1 MVKLASREQ
10 CTGCT
15 ACAASCPHEAISMM
29 ADDEG
34 FLQPVVDEQRCVRC
48 GKCERVCPALH
59 RGDARRP
66 LQCLIATAKSD
77 AVREQSSSG
86 GVFTVL
92 AERIVRDGGKVYG
105 AAWQKPEFVCRHIGV
120 DDEQGLAALRGSKYV
135 QSDLRGV
142 FPGVKKDLDDGKP
155 VLFSGCPCQIA
166 GLKSFLG
173 RKYDNL
179 MCVSLICNSVP
190 SPRIFKAW
198 CEAERKR
205 VGPVQELLDVKFR
218 DKQAGWHNSTF
229 KFRFTTTTT
238 TSLQKSAYYWL
249 WQEGYAVRRSCI
261 DCVFREFRDGADL
274 TIGDAWGIERFASAF
289 DDNRGGSA
297 ILAMSEKGADYLC
310 RVKNELNV
318 EPVGLEQILL
328 GNPTLIKSFDLLKK
342 AGPRRDE
349 FWRKLN
355 AGGDVIALAKRFTR
369 RPLRL
374 RIRMA
379 VGKVLRKAGLRK

>member
-1 MVKLASREQ
+1 MVKLATREQ

-15 ACAASCPHEAISMM
+15 ACAASCPHGAISMT

-34 FLQPVVDEQRCVRC
+34 FLQPVVDERRCVHC
-48 GKCERVCPALH
+48 GKCERVCPVLH
-59 RGDARRP
+59 RGDVRRP
-66 LQCLIATAKSD
+66 TQCFIAKAKD
-77 AVREQSSSG
+77 NVVREQSSSG
-86 GVFTVL
+86 GAFTVL
-92 AERIVRDGGKVYG
+92 AERIVCDGGKVYG
-105 AAWQKPEFVCRHIGV
+105 AAWQNPEFVCRHIGV
-120 DDEQGLAALRGSKYV
+120 GDEHGLATLRGSKYV

-142 FPGVKKDLDDGKP
+142 FPEVKKDLDAGKP

-173 RKYDNL
+173 CDYDNL
-179 MCVSLICNSVP
+179 LCVSLICNSVP
-190 SPRIFKAW
+190 SPRIFGAW

-205 VGPVQELLDVKFR
+205 VGSKLLDVKFR

-229 KFRFTTTTT
+229 KFHFTTTTT

-249 WQEGYAVRRSCI
+249 WQEGCVVRRSCI
-261 DCVFREFRDGADL
+261 DCAFREFRDGADL
-274 TIGDAWGIERFASAF
+274 TIGDAWGIERFAPAF
-289 DDNRGGSA
+289 DDNRGVSA
-297 ILAMSEKGADYLC
+297 ILAMSEKGADYL
-310 RVKNELNV
+310 RSVEPEMNV
-318 EPVGLEQILL
+318 ESVAMEQILP

-374 RIRMA
+374 RIRMV
-379 VGKVLRKAGLRK
+379 VGKVLRKVGLRK